1 MSPYPPTSVSPY
13 TPTQVAKMLG
23 VKTSTVYAWLSR
35 KEMRG
40 SKIGHRRFITD
51 QEIKEFFLHR
61 RTGEYVDYTYARG
74 PVKNL

>member
-1 MSPYPPTSVSPY
+1 
-13 TPTQVAKMLG
+13 MLG